1 MRRET
6 KLWIYLHVTWRMPPW
21 ITWSDS
27 PRAGAAPSR
36 GGAGHQARAGS
47 GLHTEITLSR
57 WLTDSIF
64 TQSTVYSLRLRR
76 RGYYYSLF
84 RHGTWQVSLIPS
96 SGWLCLN
103 WLCGGGAV
111 SCQET
116 LQLSVWQIQIAQCP
130 DSGTRTQLSQVPAY
144 TGLCCYIDASIS
156 RYIGE
161 RTDGCKTKVF
171 QNRHV

>member
-6 KLWIYLHVTWRMPPW
+6 KLRIYLHVTWRMPPW

-64 TQSTVYSLRLRR
+64 TQSTVHSLRHRR
-76 RGYYYSLF
+76 RGYGYNTNSDTARDKFHWFPPPRDYVWTDCVAVVLSAVR
-84 RHGTWQVSLIPS
+84 RHS
-96 SGWLCLN
+96 
-103 WLCGGGAV
+103 GAV

-130 DSGTRTQLSQVPAY
+130 DSGTGTQLSQVPAY
-144 TGLCCYIDASIS
+144 TGLCCYNIDI
-156 RYIGE
+156 YI
-161 RTDGCKTKVF
+161 
-171 QNRHV
+171 